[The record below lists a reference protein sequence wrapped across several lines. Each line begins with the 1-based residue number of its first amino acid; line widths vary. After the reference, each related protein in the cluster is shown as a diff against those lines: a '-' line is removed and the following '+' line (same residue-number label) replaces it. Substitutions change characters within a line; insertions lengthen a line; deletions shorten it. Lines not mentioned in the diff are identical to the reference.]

1 MIKFK
6 QFITELMTKS
16 DMPSDIDIN
25 LVKRQ
30 LEGSDFD
37 QHLYKTKYKDMII
50 QTTVTQKRNL
60 PQSAHVQ
67 FSVNGSINNV
77 LDKNNAVDAARV
89 LNIVSSHLKNHVSNN
104 RTVEGYTYTTTDD
117 TKDRIYIKM
126 GKINSFPVK
135 KVLPDTDIKPNI
147 KK

>member
-1 MIKFK
+1 
-6 QFITELMTKS
+6 MTKS
-16 DMPSDIDIN
+16 DIPSDIDIN

-37 QHLYKTKYKDMII
+37 QHLYKTRYKDMII
-50 QTTVTQKRNL
+50 QTTVTQRRNL
-60 PQSAHVQ
+60 PQSAHVE

-117 TKDRIYIKM
+117 TKDRLYIKM

-135 KVLPDTDIKPNI
+135 KILPDNNMRKIL